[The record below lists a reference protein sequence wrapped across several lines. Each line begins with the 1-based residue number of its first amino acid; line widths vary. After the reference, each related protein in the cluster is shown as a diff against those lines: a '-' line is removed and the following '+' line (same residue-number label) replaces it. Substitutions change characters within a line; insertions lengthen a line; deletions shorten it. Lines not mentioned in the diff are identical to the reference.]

1 MSTASLPTSPAPPRS
16 RKITTWWRQGV
27 KYFLEL
33 VGAPVEEID
42 KAIKRIIEIHE
53 RIIRHLDELNQAL
66 RKSAKKTT

>member
-1 MSTASLPTSPAPPRS
+1 VVGTL
-16 RKITTWWRQGV
+16 GV

-33 VGAPVEEID
+33 VGASVEEID
-42 KAIKRIIEIHE
+42 KAMKRIIEIHE